1 MNLFN
6 IFAFLVNM
14 ELIMNLYRSSYSF
27 FIGLFILSFIYGC
40 QNRPGF
46 EIANFNPL
54 ANIQSAENDTVL
66 MDVRIQ
72 DNIFEGIKIPDHGYF
87 RFSFDLKHSNKSARK
102 YYYKIFYR
110 NESYLNEENIGL
122 GDTVKY
128 NPLASENFY
137 GSWSP
142 VSDSFHVTPAF
153 QADKEWLTVV
163 DSFQIVGN
171 PRDEEMYFGKG
182 EMEVYPDLK
191 RINGVMQNIMDT
203 PDWMEGIKVKAA
215 DQKRSVEEQVYLDA
229 LWILRHERDNGS
241 INNRW
246 KRNPRAGAYS
256 FVLLV
261 IPAEELENLP
271 NHIKHL
277 DKKAGDTLFQDPYYG
292 LFHEPI
298 ETKKNWI
305 IQKSDKL
312 LKARIV
318 FDLSRGIYFDP
329 LKYTNP
335 KLEKSY
341 FGEDCNFTESLYQHA
356 QVQQFFHNIDK
367 NFIMENIPEVKNLDE
382 ITKEDYNFY
391 SSKYSPEELLHDHIR
406 ISESPCKTVEYSE
419 EAGAI
424 VLKNPAATNTDK
436 RKENVGIQSRVG
448 FTYGKI
454 TAKIQFPKML
464 SKDNVW
470 NGITNA
476 FWLIYHEEG
485 EWNNRRPCEKV
496 GYIPK
501 NEIGKTDVRVSS
513 TYYTEI
519 DIEIVKAS
527 KHWPASSY
535 YNNVAFPADD
545 LDKEDDIIV
554 TCTNWDLACNEPD
567 SFNVGLFDVRHLD
580 KTYFPHR
587 WDHWY
592 KALTM
597 KYAVNHNSLF
607 DRDYYYYQ
615 IDWQPDCIIW
625 RIGPEPNQM
634 FEIGY
639 LDTSVS
645 SIPNNQMTFIVTQ
658 EYHHSEWWPTAT
670 FKQQYIPYPANEL
683 VGKVYEVMIE

>member
-1 MNLFN
+1 MNTYR
-6 IFAFLVNM
+6 IF
-14 ELIMNLYRSSYSF
+14 LYYF
-27 FIGLFILSFIYGC
+27 CGLFFLIFVFGC
-40 QNRPGF
+40 KNRPGF
-46 EIANFNPL
+46 DVANFDPL
-54 ANIQSAENDTVL
+54 ANIPSVEHDTIP
-66 MDVRIQ
+66 MNIQ
-72 DNIFEGIKIPDHGYF
+72 IQENIFNGVMIPDNGYF
-87 RFSFDLKHSNKSARK
+87 RISFDLKNKNKSIK
-102 YYYKIFYR
+102 SFYYKIFYR
-110 NESYLNEENIGL
+110 NESYSNEVNIGL

-142 VSDSFHVTPAF
+142 VSDSFHVISKNNTN
-153 QADKEWLTVV
+153 QDWITVM

-171 PRDEEMYFGKG
+171 PRDEELYFGKE
-182 EMEVYPDLK
+182 EMEVYPDMN
-191 RINGVMQNIMDT
+191 RIKEVMQNIMDT
-203 PDWMEGIKVKAA
+203 PDWMESIKIKAL
-215 DQKRSVEEQVYLDA
+215 DQKRSVDEQVYLDA
-229 LWILRHERDNGS
+229 LWILRHDRDKGQ

-246 KRNPRAGAYS
+246 KRNPRAGVYS

-261 IPAEELENLP
+261 VPEEELINVP
-271 NHIKHL
+271 NHIKFIG
-277 DKKAGDTLFQDPYYG
+277 KKAGDTLFQDPYFG
-292 LFHEPI
+292 LFHESLKS
-298 ETKKNWI
+298 KKNWVI
-305 IQKSDKL
+305 IKSDKH

-335 KLEKSY
+335 ILESSS
-341 FGEDCNFTESLYQHA
+341 FDEQCNYTESLYKQA

-367 NFIMENIPEVKNLDE
+367 NFIMENIPVVKDLNE
-382 ITKEDYNFY
+382 FTQQDYKLYEGKY
-391 SSKYSPEELLHDHIR
+391 SSGGLLQDHIR
-406 ISESPCKTVEYSE
+406 ISDSPCKTIEYSD

-424 VLKNPAATNTDK
+424 VLKNPASTASEK

-448 FTYGKI
+448 FTYGKV

-464 SKDNVW
+464 SKDEVW

-476 FWLIYHEEG
+476 FWMIYQEES
-485 EWNNRRPCEKV
+485 EWNNRRICEEV

-501 NEIGKTDVRVSS
+501 SEHGKTDVRIPT

-527 KHWPASSY
+527 KHWPVSSY

-580 KTYFPHR
+580 KSYYPHR

-597 KYAVNHNSLF
+597 KYAVNHDSLF
-607 DRDYYYYQ
+607 ERDYYYYQ

-625 RIGPEPNQM
+625 RIGPETDRM
-634 FEIGY
+634 VEVGY
-639 LDTSVS
+639 LDKTVS

-658 EYHHSEWWPTAT
+658 EYHHSEWWPTTT
-670 FKQQYIPYPANEL
+670 FKQEFIPYPANEL
-683 VGKVYEVMIE
+683 VGKVYEVFIE